1 MFRTNSNVAS
11 WFLFQHRCVSP
22 IMAWEPWVPGY
33 ELLFW
38 RRTSP
43 FEGYYW
49 VPRRRRLWCF
59 VLGLHDVHCIPR
71 EEVFRQCYT
80 YKWAVQHR
88 RPHGKDR
95 INCFRYHLSVDVGRH
110 VTSEFK
116 RCLAVRCQWSFLV
129 SSVTLPKYI
138 LRILLVY
145 FLFLMIC
152 LSLINS
158 YLILHTLQV
167 RLRSNHP
174 DPLVWRSCHQ
184 PQGCCPLCSYNVWD
198 CTCTLGK
205 VSTYYFPFLRV
216 LC

>member
-43 FEGYYW
+43 FEGYW

-129 SSVTLPKYI
+129 SSVTLAKYI

-152 LSLINS
+152 LSLNFVWYFIHCRYAS
-158 YLILHTLQV
+158 GATIQILLFGVLAISLKDVAPSAHTIQ
-167 RLRSNHP
+167 
-174 DPLVWRSCHQ
+174 
-184 PQGCCPLCSYNVWD
+184 CS
-198 CTCTLGK
+198 LGK
-205 VSTYYFPFLRV
+205 VSTHYLPFLRV